1 MHYIVFD
8 LEFNQDFSSLQAID
22 IKKHQYLFE
31 IIQVGAIKL
40 DFELNT
46 IDTFNQYIKPSIYTK
61 INPFITELTGITT
74 EQLLTEKSFIEV
86 YKNYI
91 EFINNTDSIFCIW
104 GMSDIKELFKNA
116 EYHQL
121 NNKLLPKMFIN
132 LQPHVSIN
140 LGIHSKKLLRLQS
153 AVEMLK
159 IPTTYKF
166 HDALCDAFYTAEI
179 FKKIYNSSIQPKLYD
194 PSYVAIKPRQRKR
207 VIDFDK
213 LITQFE
219 KMYARKIT
227 QEEQD
232 MIKLAYKMGKTNQFF
247 K

>member
-46 IDTFNQYIKPSIYTK
+46 IDTFNQYVKPSIYTK
-61 INPFITELTGITT
+61 INPFISELTGITT
-74 EQLLTEKSFIEV
+74 EQLLIEKPFNEV
-86 YKNYI
+86 YKEYI
-91 EFINNTDSIFCIW
+91 EFINDTDSIFCIW
-104 GMSDIKELFKNA
+104 GMSDIKELYKNA

-121 NNKLLPKMFIN
+121 NNKILPKMFIN

-140 LGIHSKKLLRLQS
+140 LGIYSKKLLRLQN
-153 AVEMLK
+153 AVEMLN
-159 IPTTYKF
+159 IPITYKF

-194 PSYVAIKPRQRKR
+194 PSYVAFKPRQQKR

-213 LITQFE
+213 LIIQFE

-227 QEEQD
+227 LEEQD
-232 MIKLAYKMGKTNQFF
+232 MIKLAYKMGKTNQFLI
-247 K
+247 